1 LKLYN
6 HSKKNSGLP
15 SKPLQGRA
23 TPYKTPEIGSMK
35 VVFEIKHRSIKPCS
49 DAMLNNS
56 KKIKRSAKI
65 KNEEAKVSLMLHD
78 VITIIYRNRFN
89 LNTKRLYIG

>member
-1 LKLYN
+1 
-6 HSKKNSGLP
+6 
-15 SKPLQGRA
+15 
-23 TPYKTPEIGSMK
+23 
-35 VVFEIKHRSIKPCS
+35 
-49 DAMLNNS
+49 MLNNS